1 MALDLAISRA
11 ITMAHV
17 LERALHDPG
26 FWTMDLCG
34 FHVQAGKVT
43 EDDRVIFIAEFPKM
57 EPGVFPL
64 SLYCD
69 EDLVLS
75 RNVALHETTEESF
88 VAEWT
93 LALPLGVAA

>member
-26 FWTMDLCG
+26 FWAMELG
-34 FHVQAGKVT
+34 GKYAQAVKEV
-43 EDDRVIFIAEFPKM
+43 EDHRIVFTAEFPALAQ
-57 EPGVFPL
+57 GTFPL

-75 RNVALHETTEESF
+75 RDVTLNDPAESF
-88 VAEWT
+88 VAKWS
-93 LALPLGVAA
+93 LGLPLGVSA